1 MTLYNIMKLSTF
13 TCCKLYSSTLEGL
26 MLSGDELLPNENMM
40 FEKFLSK
47 FFGKEEVWK
56 NGV

>member
-1 MTLYNIMKLSTF
+1 
-13 TCCKLYSSTLEGL
+13 

-47 FFGKEEVWK
+47 FSRCIEEVWK
-56 NGV
+56 HIITPVNFQLR